1 MPPMSKIELYAAI
14 RRDARAGLSGRA
26 IESKYHVTR
35 RTVGKALA
43 SVWPQP
49 RKPLPPRPSKLDA
62 FKPVIDAILRADLD
76 APRKQRHTAKRIF
89 DRLIGEHGM
98 AEVSYP
104 VVRRYVRERWVQI
117 RVEMGRAPVE
127 AFVPQTH
134 RPGVEAEVDFG
145 EVQVNLRGTPVTCML
160 FAFRM
165 SYSGKA
171 VHRIFIS
178 GGQEAFLEGHVHAF
192 TVLGGVPTGQ
202 VRYDNLRSAV
212 ARVLGFSRQR
222 VETARWTA
230 FRSHLTPVPVSS

>member
-1 MPPMSKIELYAAI
+1 
-14 RRDARAGLSGRA
+14 
-26 IESKYHVTR
+26 
-35 RTVGKALA
+35 
-43 SVWPQP
+43 
-49 RKPLPPRPSKLDA
+49 
-62 FKPVIDAILRADLD
+62 
-76 APRKQRHTAKRIF
+76 
-89 DRLIGEHGM
+89 
-98 AEVSYP
+98 
-104 VVRRYVRERWVQI
+104 
-117 RVEMGRAPVE
+117 
-127 AFVPQTH
+127 
-134 RPGVEAEVDFG
+134 
-145 EVQVNLRGTPVTCML
+145 ML
-160 FAFRM
+160 FSFRM

>member
-35 RTVGKALA
+35 
-43 SVWPQP
+43 
-49 RKPLPPRPSKLDA
+49 
-62 FKPVIDAILRADLD
+62 
-76 APRKQRHTAKRIF
+76 
-89 DRLIGEHGM
+89 
-98 AEVSYP
+98 
-104 VVRRYVRERWVQI
+104 
-117 RVEMGRAPVE
+117 
-127 AFVPQTH
+127 

-212 ARVLGFSRQR
+212 ARV
-222 VETARWTA
+222 
-230 FRSHLTPVPVSS
+230 